1 MATGALAGTGTGA
14 AKTGIE
20 MDEATIAIV
29 KQLDTEIMPFL
40 SFMIAPDDF
49 I

>member
-1 MATGALAGTGTGA
+1 MATGALPGTGTGA

-20 MDEATIAIV
+20 MDEATIASI
-29 KQLDTEIMPFL
+29 KQLDTEIMPFF
-40 SFMIAPDDF
+40 SIIVAPDDF